1 MTFFKENESEAVA
14 QSCRF
19 FCLFMAK
26 IRALDSILTKLFFV
40 DKNDQRS
47 RKIFLH
53 AVISKPISKP
63 YF

>member
-1 MTFFKENESEAVA
+1 
-14 QSCRF
+14 
-19 FCLFMAK
+19 MAK
-26 IRALDSILTKLFFV
+26 IRALDSILTKPFFV
-40 DKNDQRS
+40 DKNGQRS